1 MPLALRFFCEEVHDA
16 WSKCTER
23 ACGGLRGGLA
33 VSLGTKMLAEPTAV
47 SKQPV
52 NPQAGEKRKFV
63 SPGVGGIEGIDLS
76 YTRIEA
82 HIKKSI
88 FLLEAEGT
96 KSCTV
101 CSVHLNPQ
109 SSTLVTCPSEGCRA
123 MSHIA
128 CLAEEN
134 SPSRPFAEVILP
146 MEIRCT
152 ECHQVHAWID
162 LVREW
167 SIRMRGEKDLA
178 QILRVRRVRKPKIAK
193 SSMPSGDPSAV
204 SEGRGP
210 TGESQILESLAT
222 AANILSTDTE
232 DEPLPDDWQELV
244 EDCDEQSMTGANTGL
259 SSHYGSPTRTKKQ
272 RQQLPAVIEDSEWDS
287 AEVLD

>member
-1 MPLALRFFCEEVHDA
+1 
-16 WSKCTER
+16 
-23 ACGGLRGGLA
+23 
-33 VSLGTKMLAEPTAV
+33 MLAEPTAV

-88 FLLEAEGT
+88 FLLEAE
-96 KSCTV
+96 
-101 CSVHLNPQ
+101 
-109 SSTLVTCPSEGCRA
+109 
-123 MSHIA
+123 
-128 CLAEEN
+128 
-134 SPSRPFAEVILP
+134 
-146 MEIRCT
+146 
-152 ECHQVHAWID
+152 VHAWID